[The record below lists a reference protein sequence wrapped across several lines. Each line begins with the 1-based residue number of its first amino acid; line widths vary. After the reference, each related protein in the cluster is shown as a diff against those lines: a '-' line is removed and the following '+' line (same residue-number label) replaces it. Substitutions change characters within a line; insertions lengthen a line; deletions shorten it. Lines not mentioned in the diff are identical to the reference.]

1 MTTMTTDRFTDKTT
15 TIQRLLA
22 KAESTTPEE
31 AEALTE
37 AAERLMVK
45 HGIDAAMLA
54 AKRQSGEPE
63 KIVTESV
70 QFSGTYVYGE
80 LLMASAVVQAFGTM
94 RVYKSGTTS
103 SPHMTLHI
111 VGFESDVAQAKT
123 LISSL
128 TLQSVVAMRAWW
140 KANREEYRWYS
151 ESEKKNV
158 RRQFIIS
165 FGQGAAERIKAAT
178 TEILAESDTEEGTSN
193 ALVLVNR
200 KSQVDEHLDGSGLR
214 LRSARGIR
222 GGGRNA
228 HEAGQA
234 AGRVANTG
242 GSAVGSGAKG
252 LGR

>member
-1 MTTMTTDRFTDKTT
+1 MSTVTDDRFTDKTT
-15 TIQRLLA
+15 LIERLLA

-31 AEALTE
+31 AEALTA

-54 AKRQSGEPE
+54 AKRKEGEPE

-70 QFSGTYVYGE
+70 RFSGIYAHGE
-80 LLMASAVVQAFGTM
+80 ALMAHQVVQAFGTM
-94 RVYKSGTTS
+94 STYKSGRGS
-103 SPHMTLHI
+103 NLSLHI

-123 LISSL
+123 LLASL
-128 TLQSVVAMRAWW
+128 TIQSVIAMRAWW
-140 KANREEYRWYS
+140 KANRDDYAWYT

-165 FGQGAAERIKAAT
+165 FGTGAAERIKAAT
-178 TEILAESDTEEGTSN
+178 AEILVETDTEGTSN
-193 ALVLVNR
+193 ALVLVDR
-200 KSQVDEHLDGSGLR
+200 KAKVDETLADMKFSKSR
-214 LRSARGIR
+214 AIR
-222 GGGRNA
+222 GGGRA
-228 HEAGQA
+228 ARESGEA

-242 GSAVGSGAKG
+242 GKAFGSAKA

>member
-1 MTTMTTDRFTDKTT
+1 MSTVTEDRFTDKTT
-15 TIQRLLA
+15 LIERLLA

-54 AKRQSGEPE
+54 AKRKSSEPE
-63 KIVTESV
+63 KIVTEGV
-70 QFSGTYVYGE
+70 QFSGTYAYGE

-94 RVYKSGTTS
+94 RVYKTGTTS
-103 SPHMTLHI
+103 SPYMTLHI
-111 VGFESDVAQAKT
+111 VGFESDVAQTKT

-128 TLQSVVAMRAWW
+128 TIQSVVAMRAWW
-140 KANREEYRWYS
+140 KKNRSAYQWYT
-151 ESEKKNV
+151 ESEKRNV

-178 TEILAESDTEEGTSN
+178 SEILNETQAAEPGTSN
-193 ALVLVNR
+193 ALVLVDR
-200 KSQVDEHLDGSGLR
+200 KAQVDDHLDNSDLKFR
-214 LRSARGIR
+214 KTRAIR
-222 GGGRNA
+222 GGGRDA
-228 HEAGQA
+228 REAGQT
-234 AGRVANTG
+234 AGRNANTG
-242 GSAVGSGAKG
+242 GKAFGSAKA